1 MLALGTMGRPE
12 ERAQEEG
19 EASLAAMPY
28 EEQDFKEAMVQEQL
42 LREKA
47 RRVLGVAEG
56 AGLKAI
62 KRAYRRFALA
72 YHPDRHPDDP
82 TCAEKFIAV
91 AEAYDILV
99 KHTNPARRHALNK
112 RDEYIAPP
120 LDQQEYCRW
129 WVKQFR
135 DLF

>member
-1 MLALGTMGRPE
+1 V
-12 ERAQEEG
+12 
-19 EASLAAMPY
+19 PY
-28 EEQDFKEAMVQEQL
+28 EEQDFKEGMVQERL

-47 RRVLGVAEG
+47 RRVLGVREG
-56 AGLKAI
+56 AGLREI

-72 YHPDRHPDDP
+72 YHPDRNPEDQRR
-82 TCAEKFIAV
+82 AGKFVAV

-99 KHTNPARRHALNK
+99 KHTNPARRHVLSK
-112 RDEYIAPP
+112 RDEYVAPP